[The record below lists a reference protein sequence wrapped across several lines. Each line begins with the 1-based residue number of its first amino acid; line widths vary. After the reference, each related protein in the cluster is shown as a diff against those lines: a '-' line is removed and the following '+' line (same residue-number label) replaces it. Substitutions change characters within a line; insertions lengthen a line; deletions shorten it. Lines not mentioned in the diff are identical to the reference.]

1 MTEEVKRHATEPFFT
16 TKEKSS
22 NTGLG
27 LSSVEEIVA
36 QSGGFLS
43 IDSAVGAGT
52 TVSPFDHGQ
61 RACRQ
66 IAKKHSCVRA
76 TYRSAM
82 AN

>member
-43 IDSAVGAGT
+43 IDSAVEPA
-52 TVSPFDHGQ
+52 PRFPCFYHGQ

-66 IAKKHSCVRA
+66 IAKKHFCVRA